1 MRRSWLTT
9 DCRAMEKKKKTY
21 KQYPLKKLLVI
32 TAVFDEML

>member
-1 MRRSWLTT
+1 
-9 DCRAMEKKKKTY
+9 MEKKKKTY